1 MSDIEASSSA
11 SATPRPT
18 AVRGG
23 GAARTQSNAHS
34 VVVEPAAPGEDELAH
49 IPSAAFFDVDNTL
62 MHGAS
67 TYYLARALARHGVL
81 SGRDILGFA
90 WKQARFKFQGVE
102 HHGHISEIKSSAL
115 ELVAGYPVDD
125 MRSLCEEVVDRD
137 ISPRILA
144 PVRRLAERHLETG
157 QEVWL
162 VTASPVELA
171 GVLATRLGLTG
182 ALGTIAEIE
191 NGCYTGRLVGDLM
204 HGPAKAE
211 GIAQLAAERGL
222 DLEQCTA
229 YSDSANDLPMLRKV
243 GRAIAVNPDARLA
256 RQARHHG
263 WPVLDYRRGR
273 RAAKLAL
280 PAATAAGVGAGLLY
294 LYKSRERD

>member
-1 MSDIEASSSA
+1 VSEIEATFTA
-11 SATPRPT
+11 SATPRST
-18 AVRGG
+18 AVRDGG
-23 GAARTQSNAHS
+23 SAHAHS
-34 VVVEPAAPGEDELAH
+34 VVVEPSADDDSAP
-49 IPSAAFFDVDNTL
+49 ISSAAFFDVDNTL

-67 TYYLARALARHGVL
+67 GYWLARALAKHGVL
-81 SGRDILGFA
+81 SGRNLLSFA
-90 WKQARFKFQGVE
+90 WKQARFKFQGAE
-102 HHGHISEIKSSAL
+102 NHGHISKVKSSAL
-115 ELVAGYPVDD
+115 ELVAGFPVEE
-125 MRSLCEEVVDRD
+125 MRKICEEVVDRD

-144 PVRRLAERHLETG
+144 PVRRLAERHLESE

-171 GVLATRLGLTG
+171 GVIASRLGLTG

-191 NGCYTGRLVGDLM
+191 DGCYTGRLVGDLM
-204 HGPAKAE
+204 HGPAKAD
-211 GIAQLAAERGL
+211 GIARLSTERGFE
-222 DLEQCTA
+222 LEQCTA

-243 GRAIAVNPDARLA
+243 GRAIAVNPDSRLA
-256 RQARHHG
+256 RQARHYG

-280 PAATAAGVGAGLLY
+280 PTAAAAGVGAGLLY

>member
-1 MSDIEASSSA
+1 VSEIEASSNA
-11 SATPRPT
+11 SATPRST
-18 AVRGG
+18 AVRVGG
-23 GAARTQSNAHS
+23 SARAHS
-34 VVVEPAAPGEDELAH
+34 VVVEPLVDDDAAH
-49 IPSAAFFDVDNTL
+49 VPSAAFFDVDNTL

-67 TYYLARALARHGVL
+67 AYWLARALAKYGVL
-81 SGRDILGFA
+81 SARHILNFA
-90 WKQARFKFQGVE
+90 WKQARFKIQGGE
-102 HHGHISEIKSSAL
+102 RHGEISSVKSSAL
-115 ELVAGYPVDD
+115 ELVAGFPVEE
-125 MRSLCEEVVDRD
+125 MRTLCEEVVDRD

-144 PVRRLAERHLETG
+144 PVRRLAERHLESH

-171 GVLATRLGLTG
+171 EVIASRLGLTG

-191 NGCYTGRLVGDLM
+191 DDCYTGRLVGDLM
-204 HGPAKAE
+204 HGPAKAD

-263 WPVLDYRRGR
+263 WPVLDYRKGR

-280 PAATAAGVGAGLLY
+280 PTAAAAGVGAGLFY
-294 LYKSRERD
+294 LYKSRDRD

>member
-1 MSDIEASSSA
+1 MRVGGSA
-11 SATPRPT
+11 R
-18 AVRGG
+18 
-23 GAARTQSNAHS
+23 AHS
-34 VVVEPAAPGEDELAH
+34 VVVDHRFDDDSAH
-49 IPSAAFFDVDNTL
+49 VPSAAFFDVDNTL
-62 MHGAS
+62 MHGAA
-67 TYYLARALARHGVL
+67 TYWLARALAKHGVL
-81 SGRDILGFA
+81 SAKHIFNFA
-90 WKQARFKFQGVE
+90 WKQARFKFQGKE
-102 HHGHISEIKSSAL
+102 LHGEISSVKTSAL
-115 ELVAGYPVDD
+115 ELVAGFPVDE
-125 MRSLCEEVVDRD
+125 MRALCEEVVDRD

-144 PVRRLAERHLETG
+144 PVRRLAERHMETD

-171 GVLATRLGLTG
+171 GVIASRLGLTG

-191 NGCYTGRLVGDLM
+191 DGCYTGRLVGDLM
-204 HGPAKAE
+204 HGPAKAD

-243 GRAIAVNPDARLA
+243 GRAIAVNPDSRLA

-280 PAATAAGVGAGLLY
+280 PTAAAAGVGAGLLY
-294 LYKSRERD
+294 LYKSRDRD

>member
-1 MSDIEASSSA
+1 MRAGG
-11 SATPRPT
+11 T
-18 AVRGG
+18 AL
-23 GAARTQSNAHS
+23 THS
-34 VVVEPAAPGEDELAH
+34 VVVEPAAPGDDELAH
-49 IPSAAFFDVDNTL
+49 IPSAAFFDVDNTF

-67 TYYLARALARHGVL
+67 SYWLARALAKHGVL
-81 SGRDILGFA
+81 SMRDIIGFA
-90 WKQARFKFQGVE
+90 WKQASFKFRGTE
-102 HHGHISEIKSSAL
+102 HHGHISSVKTSAL
-115 ELVAGYPVDD
+115 ELVAGFPVDE
-125 MRSLCEEVVDRD
+125 MRALCEEVVDRD
-137 ISPRILA
+137 ISPRILD

-171 GVLATRLGLTG
+171 GLLASRLGLTG

-211 GIAQLAAERGL
+211 GIAQLASERGL

-243 GRAIAVNPDARLA
+243 GRAIAVNPDSRLA
-256 RQARHHG
+256 RQARHYG
-263 WPVLDYRRGR
+263 WTVLDYRRGR

-280 PAATAAGVGAGLLY
+280 PAATAAGVGAGLVY
-294 LYKSRERD
+294 LYKSRDRD

>member
-1 MSDIEASSSA
+1 MSEIEAPSTA
-11 SATPRPT
+11 SATPRPLT
-18 AVRGG
+18 
-23 GAARTQSNAHS
+23 ARTGGTARTHS
-34 VVVEPAAPGEDELAH
+34 VVVEPAAPGDDELAH
-49 IPSAAFFDVDNTL
+49 LPSAAFFDVDNTL

-67 TYYLARALARHGVL
+67 TYWLARALAKHGVL
-81 SGRDILGFA
+81 SGRHILNFA
-90 WKQARFKFQGVE
+90 WKQARFKFQGQE
-102 HHGHISEIKSSAL
+102 NHGHISSVKASAL
-115 ELVAGYPVDD
+115 ELVAGFPVAE
-125 MRSLCEEVVDRD
+125 MRALCEEVVDRD

-144 PVRRLAERHLETG
+144 PVRRLAERHLASD

-171 GVLATRLGLTG
+171 GILASRLGLTG

-204 HGPAKAE
+204 HGPAKAD
-211 GIAQLAAERGL
+211 GIEQLALERGL
-222 DLEQCTA
+222 DLETCTA

-243 GRAIAVNPDARLA
+243 GKAIAVNPDARLA
-256 RQARHHG
+256 RQARHYG

-280 PAATAAGVGAGLLY
+280 PTAAAAGVGAGLFY
-294 LYKSRERD
+294 LYKSRDRD

>member
-1 MSDIEASSSA
+1 
-11 SATPRPT
+11 
-18 AVRGG
+18 
-23 GAARTQSNAHS
+23 
-34 VVVEPAAPGEDELAH
+34 
-49 IPSAAFFDVDNTL
+49 

-67 TYYLARALARHGVL
+67 TYWLARALAKHGVL
-81 SGRDILGFA
+81 SARDILSYA
-90 WKQARFKFQGVE
+90 WKQARFKFGAE
-102 HHGHISEIKSSAL
+102 NHGHISSIKSSAL
-115 ELVAGYPVDD
+115 ELVAGFPVDE
-125 MRSLCEEVVDRD
+125 MRALCEEVVDRD

-144 PVRRLAERHLETG
+144 PVRRLAERHLEAG

-171 GVLATRLGLTG
+171 GLLASRLGLTG

-204 HGPAKAE
+204 HGPAKAD
-211 GIAQLAAERGL
+211 GIAGLAEERGFDL
-222 DLEQCTA
+222 DQCTA

-243 GRAIAVNPDARLA
+243 GRAIAVNPDTRLA
-256 RQARHHG
+256 RQARHYG
-263 WPVLDYRRGR
+263 WTVLDYRRGR

-294 LYKSRERD
+294 LYKSRDRD